1 MKDFAESWLRVWI
14 PAFAGMTVVSVALWA
29 DTVSGQGYPQRAV
42 RLIVPFAAGG
52 TTDGLGR
59 VTAAQLTE
67 RLGQQVVIENRP
79 GGGGIVGS
87 EAGARARPDGHTLLL
102 GSAESYGMTHGIAK
116 RLAYNPE
123 TDLVPVI
130 MLARAPNTFTVHPSV
145 PARTLKQLI
154 ALARANPG
162 KLHFGSPGVG
172 SNPHLIGELF
182 NHRHKLDLRHVPY
195 KGGGASII
203 DVISG
208 QIEMVITGIVTVAT
222 RTSTGQVRVLAVT
235 GAKRTP
241 LMPDVPTMAEAGVDD
256 FVLGALFGVFV
267 PAGTPAEATG
277 RLTRDLTAIAQAPDF
292 RKRLVDIGQ
301 EQTDPLTGEAFGRA
315 IRAEAHRWREL
326 AAMAG
331 VKDD

>member
-1 MKDFAESWLRVWI
+1 
-14 PAFAGMTVVSVALWA
+14 
-29 DTVSGQGYPQRAV
+29 V
-42 RLIVPFAAGG
+42 RIVVPFAAGG
-52 TTDGLGR
+52 STDLLAR
-59 VTAAQLTE
+59 NIAQ
-67 RLGQQVVIENRP
+67 RLNEAWKQPVIVDNRA

-87 EAGARARPDGHTLLL
+87 EAGARAKPDGYTLLL
-102 GSAESYGMTHGIAK
+102 GSAETYGMTQGIAK
-116 RLAYNPE
+116 RLNYNPE
-123 TDLVPVI
+123 ADLVPVV

-182 NHRHKLDLRHVPY
+182 RHRYKLDLQHVPY

-235 GAKRTP
+235 GATRTP

-256 FVLGALFGVFV
+256 FVLGALFGVLV

-277 RLTRDLTAIAQAPDF
+277 RLAREIAALAGAPDF
-292 RKRLVDIGQ
+292 RRRLIDIGQ
-301 EQTDPLTGEAFGRA
+301 EATEPLLGDGFGRV
-315 IRAEAHRWREL
+315 IRAEAQRWREL

-331 VKDD
+331 VTD

>member
-1 MKDFAESWLRVWI
+1 MKWVWLFVLLVGWAGGT
-14 PAFAGMTVVSVALWA
+14 PA
-29 DTVSGQGYPQRAV
+29 QGYPQRVV

-52 TTDGLGR
+52 TTDALGR
-59 VTAAQLTE
+59 VTAALLSD
-67 RLGQQVVIENRP
+67 RLGQQVVVENRP

-87 EAGARARPDGHTLLL
+87 EAGARARPDGYTLLL
-102 GSAESYGMTHGIAK
+102 GSAETFGMTHGIAK
-116 RLAYNPE
+116 RLAYNPD

-154 ALARANPG
+154 ALARSQPG

-182 NHRHKLDLRHVPY
+182 KHRFKLDMQHVPY

-235 GAKRTP
+235 GSRRTP
-241 LMPDVPTMAEAGVDD
+241 LMPDVPTMAEAGVDE
-256 FVLGALFGVFV
+256 FVLGALFGILA

-277 RLTRDLTAIAQAPDF
+277 RVIRELTALVQTADF
-292 RKRLVDIGQ
+292 RKRMVDIGQ
-301 EQTDPLTGEAFGRA
+301 EQTEPLTGDAFGRV
-315 IRAEAHRWREL
+315 IRGEAQRWREL

-331 VKDD
+331 VRDD

>member
-1 MKDFAESWLRVWI
+1 MMNGIAQTVEARINLWLTLL
-14 PAFAGMTVVSVALWA
+14 AALCA
-29 DTVSGQGYPQRAV
+29 SGACAQGYPQRTV

-59 VTAAQLTE
+59 VAAAQLSE
-67 RLGQQVVIENRP
+67 RLGQQVVVENRP

-87 EAGARARPDGHTLLL
+87 EAGARAKPDGYTLLL
-102 GSAESYGMTHGIAK
+102 GSAETYGLTHGIAR

-123 TDLVPVI
+123 NDLVPVV
-130 MLARAPNTFTVHPSV
+130 MLARAPNTFVVHPSV
-145 PARTLKQLI
+145 PARSLKQLI
-154 ALARANPG
+154 ALAQANPG

-182 NHRHKLDLRHVPY
+182 KHRYRLDLQHVPY

-208 QIEMVITGIVTVAT
+208 QIEMVITGIVTVAS
-222 RTSTGQVRVLAVT
+222 RTGAGQVRVLAVT
-235 GAKRTP
+235 GSRRTP

-267 PAGTPAEATG
+267 PASTPAEVTG
-277 RLTRDLTAIAQAPDF
+277 RLTREITTMAQTPEF
-292 RKRLVDIGQ
+292 RKRLIDIGQ
-301 EQTDPLTGEAFGRA
+301 EQTEPLAGEAFARA
-315 IRAEAHRWREL
+315 IRSEAHRWREL

-331 VKDD
+331 VKEE

>member
-1 MKDFAESWLRVWI
+1 VRPVRFISSSP
-14 PAFAGMTVVSVALWA
+14 PAGASDILSRTIAHE
-29 DTVSGQGYPQRAV
+29 
-42 RLIVPFAAGG
+42 
-52 TTDGLGR
+52 
-59 VTAAQLTE
+59 LTLQ
-67 RLGQQVVIENRP
+67 LGQSFVVENRP

-87 EAGARARPDGHTLLL
+87 EVGARARPDGYTLLL
-102 GSAESYGMTHGIAK
+102 GSAESFGMTHGIAK

-123 TDLVPVI
+123 TDLVPVL

-154 ALARANPG
+154 VLARANPG

-182 NHRHKLDLRHVPY
+182 RHRYKLDLQHVPY

-235 GAKRTP
+235 GSRRTP
-241 LMPDVPTMAEAGVDD
+241 LMPEVPTMAEAGAED

-267 PAGTPAEATG
+267 PAGTPAEAAA
-277 RLTRDLTAIAQAPDF
+277 RLTRELTAIAQSSEY

-301 EQTDPLTGEAFGRA
+301 EQTETLTGDAFGRVM
-315 IRAEAHRWREL
+315 RGEAQRWREL

-331 VKDD
+331 VRDE